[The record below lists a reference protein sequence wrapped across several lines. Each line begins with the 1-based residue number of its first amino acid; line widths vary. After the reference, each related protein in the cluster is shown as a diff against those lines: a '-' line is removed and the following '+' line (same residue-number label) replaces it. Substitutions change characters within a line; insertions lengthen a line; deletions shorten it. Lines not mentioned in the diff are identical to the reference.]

1 MQSPLKQYY
10 YLYKIINLIN
20 NKIYIGIHSTNNLN
34 DGYFGGGRA
43 INKATKLYGKENFK
57 KEILEWFDWK
67 CEALQREA
75 EIVNV
80 EFVKNRNTY
89 NMQTGGNQ
97 NLILSDESRSLM
109 RISKLG
115 TVLTEEHKRKIG
127 LSNKGRACYTK
138 GVTMPEYTKK
148 KISETMK
155 GRVASSDTK
164 MLMSLAPKGPNVK
177 IACIVDG
184 VEFDN
189 IAKGTEYAMK
199 AHNMSPYKINVAFS
213 DPNNLAFIRK
223 RKFVSPHATKVF
235 IDDIIFDSIRL
246 ASFYT
251 KEKYLITQGEMCR
264 RISDNYNGWHLIKE
278 VFGTAS

>member
-89 NMQTGGNQ
+89 NMQTGEK
-97 NLILSDESRSLM
+97 LILPTTD
-109 RISKLG
+109 
-115 TVLTEEHKRKIG
+115 
-127 LSNKGRACYTK
+127 
-138 GVTMPEYTKK
+138 
-148 KISETMK
+148 
-155 GRVASSDTK
+155 
-164 MLMSLAPKGPNVK
+164 
-177 IACIVDG
+177 
-184 VEFDN
+184 
-189 IAKGTEYAMK
+189 
-199 AHNMSPYKINVAFS
+199 
-213 DPNNLAFIRK
+213 
-223 RKFVSPHATKVF
+223 
-235 IDDIIFDSIRL
+235 
-246 ASFYT
+246 
-251 KEKYLITQGEMCR
+251 
-264 RISDNYNGWHLIKE
+264 
-278 VFGTAS
+278 